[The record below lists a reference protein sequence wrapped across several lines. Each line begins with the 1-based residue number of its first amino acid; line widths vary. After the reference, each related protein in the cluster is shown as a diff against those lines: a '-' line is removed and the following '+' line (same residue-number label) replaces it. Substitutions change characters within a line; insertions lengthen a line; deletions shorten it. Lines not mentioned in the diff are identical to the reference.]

1 MDVRTCSHSSRRAL
15 APAIGL
21 ALLMGA
27 LPTTQAKTQ
36 ITATAAPTVQLPQG
50 VLTGTNSADGIQRFL
65 GIPYAAQPVGHLRW
79 RAPQP
84 VTAWKEPRDATA
96 FAAACPQ
103 PDDKFSGLTPKVQDE
118 ACLYLNVWAPKKADA
133 PLPVMVWLHGGA
145 HRFGA
150 GSVPFY
156 DGKNLAQRGVVVVT
170 LNYRLGYLGYFSHPA
185 LDAENE
191 GGNFG
196 LMDQK
201 AALEWVRDNIAAF
214 GGDPK
219 QVTLFGESAG
229 GADTLYLMADAKS
242 QGLFQ
247 RAIVQSGGGW
257 NRPLP
262 KPKMQTNVLEALE
275 KAGVAAT
282 ASAADLRKLDAKMLV
297 QAHGGGIGFGAFLD
311 EKVTFEAPSKAFDE
325 GRAAKIPLIIG
336 SNDWESNLMLG
347 RPSKGFIAK
356 TLPYL
361 PQVYG
366 WYGDRTNSADERN
379 SLLFR
384 DIVFAAPARWL
395 AQRQTKQAPTW
406 LYSFTYVTSG
416 SRGKVPGAGHAAE
429 IAYVFDTLG
438 ATEKSAANAADED
451 RQMAH
456 KLADCWASFAKTGA
470 PNCALATW
478 QPYDANADN
487 VLLIDRNPRQIKL
500 PDRKTLDGVVDLFG
514 PGTLLGG

>member
-1 MDVRTCSHSSRRAL
+1 MNSFAL
-15 APAIGL
+15 ACGL
-21 ALLMGA
+21 ALMMTLLPSAQAKPDAAPSVTLRDGA
-27 LPTTQAKTQ
+27 LKG
-36 ITATAAPTVQLPQG
+36 AAL
-50 VLTGTNSADGIQRFL
+50 AEGINAFL
-65 GIPYAAQPVGHLRW
+65 GIPYAAQPVGNLRW

-84 VTAWKEPRDATA
+84 AAAWKEPRDATA
-96 FAAACPQ
+96 FGAACPQ
-103 PDDKFSGLTPKVQDE
+103 PDDRFTGLTPKVQDE
-118 ACLYLNVWAPKKADA
+118 ACLYLNVWAPKKAGA

-170 LNYRLGYLGYFSHPA
+170 LNYRLGYLGYFSHPS

-214 GGDPK
+214 GGDPT

-229 GADTLYLMADAKS
+229 GADTLYLMADPKS

-262 KPKMQTNVLEALE
+262 KPKMQKKVLEALE
-275 KAGVAAT
+275 TAGVAST
-282 ASAADLRKLDAKMLV
+282 VSAAELRKLDPRMLV
-297 QAHGGGIGFGAFLD
+297 KAHSGGIGFGAFLD

-336 SNDWESNLMLG
+336 SNDWEANLLLG
-347 RPSKGFIAK
+347 RPRKGFIAR

-361 PQVYG
+361 PQVCG
-366 WYGDRTNSADERN
+366 WYGDRSNGADERN

-395 AQRQTKQAPTW
+395 AQRQSKQAPAW
-406 LYSFTYVTSG
+406 LYSFSYVTSG

-429 IAYVFDTLG
+429 LAYVFDTLG
-438 ATEKSAANAADED
+438 VTEKSAANASDED
-451 RQMAH
+451 QQMANR
-456 KLADCWASFAKTGA
+456 LSDCWAAFAKTGA
-470 PNCALATW
+470 PDCALAIW
-478 QPYDANADN
+478 QPYDVNADN
-487 VLLIDRNPRQIKL
+487 LLLIDRNPRQIKL
-500 PDRKTLDGVVDLFG
+500 PDRETLDGVVDLFG

>member
-1 MDVRTCSHSSRRAL
+1 MTYKGRNNAIVTRLLGFAF
-15 APAIGL
+15 IGL
-21 ALLMGA
+21 LTVTAHA
-27 LPTTQAKTQ
+27 QAQ
-36 ITATAAPTVQLPQG
+36 PTVTISSGPLLG
-50 VLTGTNSADGIQRFL
+50 NESGDGMRTFL
-65 GIPYAAQPVGHLRW
+65 GIPYAAPPVGDLRW

-84 VTAWKEPRDATA
+84 VVGWKEPRDATQ
-96 FAAACPQ
+96 FGAACPQ
-103 PDDKFSGLTPKVQDE
+103 PDDRFSGLTPKVQDE
-118 ACLYLNVWAPKKADA
+118 ACLYLNVWAPKKTDA
-133 PLPVMVWLHGGA
+133 PMPVMVWLHGGA

-170 LNYRLGYLGYFSHPA
+170 INYRLGYLGYFSHPA

-214 GGDPK
+214 GGDPT

-229 GADTLYLMADAKS
+229 GADTLYLMADSKS
-242 QGLFQ
+242 HGLFQ

-262 KPKMQTNVLEALE
+262 KPKMQKDVLEALE
-275 KAGVAAT
+275 KAGVAASADAT
-282 ASAADLRKLDAKMLV
+282 ALRKLDAKMLV

-311 EKVTFEAPSKAFDE
+311 EKITFEAPSKAFDE

-336 SNDWESNLMLG
+336 SNDWEQNLVLG

-361 PQVYG
+361 PQVYS
-366 WYGDRTNSADERN
+366 WYGDRTKSAAERN

-395 AQRQTKQAPTW
+395 AQRQSKQTQAW

-438 ATEKSAANAADED
+438 VTEKSAANAADED
-451 RQMAH
+451 RV
-456 KLADCWASFAKTGA
+456 LASRLTDCWTAFAKTGA
-470 PNCALATW
+470 PNCPLAKW
-478 QPYDANADN
+478 QPYDPNADN

-500 PDRKTLDGVVDLFG
+500 PDRETLDGVTKLFG
-514 PGTLLGG
+514 PGTVLGGG

>member
-1 MDVRTCSHSSRRAL
+1 MTYNGRTNAILTRLLAFAL
-15 APAIGL
+15 MS
-21 ALLMGA
+21 LLSVAHAQGR
-27 LPTTQAKTQ
+27 
-36 ITATAAPTVQLPQG
+36 PTVTVTSGPLVG
-50 VLTGTNSADGIQRFL
+50 SESLEGMRAFL
-65 GIPYAAQPVGHLRW
+65 GIPYAAAPVGDLRW
-79 RAPQP
+79 RSPQP
-84 VTAWKEPRDATA
+84 VVGWKEPRDATS
-96 FAAACPQ
+96 FGAACPQ
-103 PDDKFSGLTPKVQDE
+103 PDDRFSGLTPKVQDE
-118 ACLYLNVWAPKKADA
+118 ACLYLNVWTPKKADA

-156 DGKNLAQRGVVVVT
+156 DGKSLAQRGVVVVT
-170 LNYRLGYLGYFSHPA
+170 INYRLGYLGYFSHPA

-229 GADTLYLMADAKS
+229 GADTLYLMADPKS

-262 KPKMQTNVLEALE
+262 KKKMQKDVLENLGSVGIAQNI
-275 KAGVAAT
+275 T
-282 ASAADLRKLDAKMLV
+282 AADLRKLDAKALV
-297 QAHGGGIGFGAFLD
+297 KALVGGIGFGAFLD
-311 EKVTFEAPSKAFDE
+311 QKVTLEAPSKAFDE

-336 SNDWESNLMLG
+336 SNDWESNLLLAKSG
-347 RPSKGFIAK
+347 KKGFIARS
-356 TLPYL
+356 LPYL

-366 WYGDRTNSADERN
+366 WYGNKTNSAEERN

-395 AQRQTKQAPTW
+395 AARQSKQAPTW
-406 LYSFTYVTSG
+406 LYSFSYVTSG

-429 IAYVFDTLG
+429 IAYAFDTLG
-438 ATEKSAANAADED
+438 ATEKSAANASEED
-451 RQMAH
+451 HTMAR
-456 KLADCWASFAKTGA
+456 KMSDCWVAFAKTGA

-478 QPYDANADN
+478 QRYDANADN